1 MGSKRSHLNCSS
13 LTISRD
19 IFMKIQSVFGY
30 LFASY
35 PKVYENS
42 NATSCETI
50 FGLIV
55 QGGRNQERT
64 SKYGT
69 PMN

>member
-1 MGSKRSHLNCSS
+1 
-13 LTISRD
+13 
-19 IFMKIQSVFGY
+19 MKIQSVFGY

-42 NATSCETI
+42 NANSCVPDLVSLCK
-50 FGLIV
+50 GG
-55 QGGRNQERT
+55 GGRNQERT